1 MQIWEAILLGIVQ
14 GITEFLPV
22 SSDGHLVVVQN
33 LLGMTEPMLTFDIFI
48 HLGTLAA
55 VLIYFRKLLF
65 QHATGVFDSERR
77 TESLRLILMVVLATV
92 PAVIVGLLLKDKIE
106 ETFGSAWIAAAGWF
120 IMGLLLIW
128 SARFSGRHGR
138 MEKLSSLD
146 SLLIGTAQVFAL
158 LPGVS
163 RSGTTIITGMARGLA
178 PVEAARF
185 SFLMAIPAI
194 AGAAVLQLK
203 DVNQAGLWTDP
214 VMLSG
219 AISAFVVGLGAIAFL
234 LKLLNTGNLKPFG
247 YYCITAAVVIFG
259 VLTLSGK

>member
-1 MQIWEAILLGIVQ
+1 MEIWEAILLGIVQ
-14 GITEFLPV
+14 GITEFLPI

-55 VLIYFRKLLF
+55 VLIYFRKLLW
-65 QHATGVFDSERR
+65 HHTSGVFDSNRR
-77 TESLRLILMVVLATV
+77 QESVKLIMMVALATV
-92 PAVIVGLLLKDKIE
+92 PAVIIGLLLKHKIE
-106 ETFGSAWIAAAGWF
+106 ETFGSAWIAAACWF
-120 IMGLLLIW
+120 IMGLLLVW
-128 SARFSGRHGR
+128 SVRFSGRKGR
-138 MEKLSSLD
+138 MEQISSLD
-146 SLLIGTAQVFAL
+146 SILIGTAQVFAL
-158 LPGVS
+158 LPGIS
-163 RSGTTIITGMARGLA
+163 RSGTTIITGMARGLE

-214 VMLSG
+214 IMLSG
-219 AISAFVVGLGAIAFL
+219 AASAFLVGFGAIAFL

-247 YYCITAAVVIFG
+247 YYCIGAALVIFA
-259 VLTLSGK
+259 VLTVNGQ

>member
-1 MQIWEAILLGIVQ
+1 MQIWEAILLGVVQ

-22 SSDGHLVVVQN
+22 SSDGHLVVVQH
-33 LLGMTEPMLTFDIFI
+33 LLGLTEPMLTFDIFI

-55 VLIYFRKLLF
+55 VLIYFRKLLLR
-65 QHATGVFDSERR
+65 HATGVFVADRR
-77 TESLRLILMVVLATV
+77 DESVKLILNVALATI

-106 ETFGSAWIAAAGWF
+106 ETFGSALVAASGWF
-120 IMGLLLIW
+120 VMGFLLLW
-128 SARFSGRHGR
+128 SSRFAGRQGS
-138 MEKLSSLD
+138 MEKIGLAD
-146 SLLIGTAQVFAL
+146 SWWIGTAQVFAL

-203 DVNQAGLWTDP
+203 DVNQVGIWTDP

-219 AISAFVVGLGAIAFL
+219 AVSAFVVGFGAIAFL

-247 YYCITAAVVIFG
+247 YYCIAAAVIMFF
-259 VLTLSGK
+259 VLTLNGN

>member
-1 MQIWEAILLGIVQ
+1 MEIWEAILLGIVQ

-22 SSDGHLVVVQN
+22 SSDGHLVIVQN

-55 VLIYFRKLLF
+55 VFIYFRKLLL
-65 QHATGVFDSERR
+65 HYITGLFDVSRR
-77 TESLRLILMVVLATV
+77 AESLKLVAMVVVATI
-92 PAVIVGLLLKDKIE
+92 PAVIVGLLLKHKIE
-106 ETFGSAWIAAAGWF
+106 ETFGSAWIAASMWL
-120 IMGLLLIW
+120 IMGVLLVW
-128 SARFSGRHGR
+128 SARFSGRTGR
-138 MEKLSSLD
+138 MAKLTAMD

-158 LPGVS
+158 LPGIS

-203 DVNQAGLWTDP
+203 DVDQRGLWTDP

-219 AISAFVVGLGAIAFL
+219 GAAAFLVGLGAIAFL

-247 YYCITAAVVIFG
+247 YYCITAALVIFG
-259 VLTLSGK
+259 VLTVNGQ